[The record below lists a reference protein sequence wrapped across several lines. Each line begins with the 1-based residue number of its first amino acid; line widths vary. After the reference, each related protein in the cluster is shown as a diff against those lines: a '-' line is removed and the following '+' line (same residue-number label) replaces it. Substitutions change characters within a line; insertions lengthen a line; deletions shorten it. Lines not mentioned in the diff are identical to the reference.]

1 MRSMAGVQNSM
12 RSMEEEEEKRKLFC
26 FLVTVTCAK
35 QDPAIMSTERK
46 SKVFIR
52 MQPGLE
58 AKY

>member
-1 MRSMAGVQNSM
+1 
-12 RSMEEEEEKRKLFC
+12 MEEEEEKRKLFC